1 VREHFLYFRF
11 SRCTVGANGILGVD
25 IRLAYIAG
33 IVTVSYSGFF
43 MVGLHSNPD
52 PSFQWQPAS
61 IENTKVAAKLA
72 NPSPESSVPLLTDG
86 ASHVPKR
93 ALKTFLAGS
102 RIESNAR
109 KSTLYNDVHIRKREL
124 VPGIKARPI

>member
-1 VREHFLYFRF
+1 
-11 SRCTVGANGILGVD
+11 
-25 IRLAYIAG
+25 LAYVAG

-72 NPSPESSVPLLTDG
+72 NPSSESSVPLLTDG

-93 ALKTFLAGS
+93 ALKTFLAGVFL
-102 RIESNAR
+102 AGFPR
-109 KSTLYNDVHIRKREL
+109 KKQHTLQRRAHSER
-124 VPGIKARPI
+124 GAGTWHQGKAHLRFMQPFVDN